1 MTEYDFVETPY
12 FHAWKLIT
20 RLGEAQILLP
30 VFFAMLGWLMLR
42 QRSPKVA
49 ATWFVCVSVAT
60 LLTTITKV
68 AFIGWGV
75 GYAPLDFTGISG
87 HSMFA
92 AALMPILAAAAAS
105 TARNPAVRRGAVALG
120 YGAALVIMVSRVIVH
135 AHSVSE
141 AVAGMVLGS
150 LASAAALSL
159 TGAPRSHAPKWM
171 LVASL
176 AWFVVT
182 PVSAPRSLTHDWV
195 TRLSLVLSGHPAP
208 YTRAM
213 MRERYRQEQ
222 QALLTRN

>member
-1 MTEYDFVETPY
+1 MSEFDPADIPY
-12 FHAWKLIT
+12 FHAWKLVT

-30 VFFAMLGWLMLR
+30 VFFAVLGWLLLR
-42 QRSPKVA
+42 QRAPRVA
-49 ATWFVCVSVAT
+49 LTWFVCVSVAT

-87 HSMFA
+87 HAMFA
-92 AALMPILAAAAAS
+92 ASLMPILAAAAAS
-105 TARNPAVRRGAVALG
+105 TARPAWRKGALLLG
-120 YGAALVIMVSRVIVH
+120 YGAALVIAVSRVVVH
-135 AHSVSE
+135 AHSASE
-141 AVAGMVLGS
+141 AVAGMALGS
-150 LASAAALSL
+150 LTSAAALSL

-171 LVASL
+171 LAVSL
-176 AWFVVT
+176 LWFVVT

-208 YTRAM
+208 YTREM
-213 MRERYRQEQ
+213 MHERYQQQ